1 MQVWQEQ
8 IVSSTTGPP
17 LHSFT
22 RAVQSVIPAGRPA
35 KESQETKPSSSLLL
49 FDSSSALIATRLED
63 IPSTIWVWDLAAAE
77 LRAVLL
83 FHTPVASLAW
93 HPTIRESLLVR
104 CEGDEYQHVTFVW
117 DPLSEG
123 PQTIDFGRRLPG
135 TNASGKSHASWL
147 NTEAGAAP
155 TIFFSDAKNYVLASL
170 AESDDA
176 SLPWPQVAAAG
187 WSAGDHREESPLELV
202 PASDRP
208 VSRYGDR
215 DEDGSELEDTFVHKR

>member
-8 IVSSTTGPP
+8 IVSSTAGPP

-22 RAVQSVIPAGRPA
+22 KAIQSVSPAGRPA
-35 KESQETKPSSSLLL
+35 KENQETKPSSPFLV

-63 IPSTIWVWDLAAAE
+63 MPSTIWVWDLAAAE

-83 FHTPVASLAW
+83 FHTPVVNLAW

-104 CEGDEYQHVTFVW
+104 CEGDEYQHIAFVW

-123 PQTIDFGRRLPG
+123 PQTIDFGSRLPG
-135 TNASGKSHASWL
+135 ANASGKSFASWL
-147 NTEAGAAP
+147 NTEAGSAP
-155 TIFFSDAKNYVLASL
+155 TVFFSDAKNYVLASV
-170 AESDDA
+170 ADSDDA
-176 SLPWPQVAAAG
+176 SLPWSRAAAAG
-187 WSAGDHREESPLELV
+187 WGARNHREESPLELV
-202 PASDRP
+202 PAPGSG
-208 VSRYGDR
+208 YGEG

>member
-1 MQVWQEQ
+1 MWQEQ
-8 IVSSTTGPP
+8 IVSSTAGPP
-17 LHSFT
+17 LHSFM
-22 RAVQSVIPAGRPA
+22 RAMQSVSPAGRLA
-35 KESQETKPSSSLLL
+35 KENQETKASSFLLL

-63 IPSTIWVWDLAAAE
+63 IPSTVWVWDLAAAE

-83 FHTPVASLAW
+83 FHTPVVSLAW

-104 CEGDEYQHVTFVW
+104 CEGDEYQHIVFAW

-135 TNASGKSHASWL
+135 ANASGKSHASWL
-147 NTEAGAAP
+147 NTEAGTAP

-176 SLPWPQVAAAG
+176 PLPWTQTAAAG
-187 WSAGDHREESPLELV
+187 WGAGAYREESPLELV